1 VAAAAWPW
9 LWRIGGWLTIGLELA
24 SPLLLTRFR
33 HFWAVGGILMHLGIA
48 LTMDLGMFSWGM
60 LSMYLVVL
68 SPWVVRVLDRW
79 GIGVRPPSSG

>member
-1 VAAAAWPW
+1 
-9 LWRIGGWLTIGLELA
+9 
-24 SPLLLTRFR
+24 
-33 HFWAVGGILMHLGIA
+33 
-48 LTMDLGMFSWGM
+48 MDLGMFSWGM